1 MASADE
7 QEKPVMRLS
16 VAGMRCAGCVAGV
29 ETALQGVAGVES
41 AEVNFADHSARVQG
55 KVEFASLKQAMQDA
69 GYDAAL
75 MEALED
81 VGAEEAMER
90 QRFRSLLMKAA
101 VAAALGFPLMV
112 GSHFGWFPAYS
123 DPGGKHFWSFV
134 SVLTM
139 AVIYYSGRHF
149 YISAFKLLEKRQSN
163 MDTLIALGTGAA
175 WSYSTLAI
183 DISSILPHDAGHAY
197 FEAATT
203 ILAFINLGSAL
214 EMRARGKTSAA
225 IRQLIGLQPRSARVV
240 RDGVELD
247 VDIASIGLEEILR
260 VRPGEKIAVDGVV
273 LEGHSNIDESMLTG
287 ESMPVSKQAGD
298 ELIAGTLNQGGTLL
312 YKATHIGR
320 DTVLARIVESVRQ
333 AQGSKPALARIA
345 DRIAAVFVP
354 VVVAISAFTFLVW
367 LIFGPSPSLGYAFVT
382 SMTVLIIAC
391 PCALGLATPISV
403 MVAVGRAAQK
413 GILIRNG
420 DALQSAGKLTCV
432 VLDKTGTV
440 TQGRP
445 SVAGIHPAP
454 GSQEEMVLVLAASL
468 EAGSE
473 HPLGAAIV
481 AEAHNRGL
489 ALEKVEHFEALSG
502 RGVVGI
508 VRDRNVALGNA
519 KLMQERNVD
528 FSALWPILN
537 QCANLGQTPI
547 LLAVDQQIAGVVS
560 VADSIKADSKR
571 AIDELKA
578 QGVRVLMVTGDNEI
592 TAHAIAREAG
602 IDEIRAQV
610 MPEDKAAIIKAL
622 QAQGL
627 LVGMVGDGINDAPA
641 LAQADVGFA
650 MGTGTDIAIESG
662 DVVIMRGSLLKIA
675 DAMHLSRLTV
685 ENIHQNFFGAFIYN
699 VLSIPVAA
707 GILYPAFGL
716 LLNPIIAGAAM
727 ALSSVTVVT
736 NANRLRW
743 K

>member
-1 MASADE
+1 
-7 QEKPVMRLS
+7 MRLS
-16 VAGMRCAGCVAGV
+16 IAGMRCAGCVAGV
-29 ETALQGVAGVES
+29 ETALQGVAGVEV
-41 AEVNFADHSARVQG
+41 AEVNFADHTARVEG
-55 KVEFASLKQAMQDA
+55 DVEFSILKQALVDA

-81 VGAEEAMER
+81 VGAEEAMEHA
-90 QRFRSLLMKAA
+90 RFISLLMKAG
-101 VAAALGFPLMV
+101 VAAALGFPLMI
-112 GSHFGWFPAYS
+112 GSHLGWFPDYS
-123 DPGGKHFWSFV
+123 EPGAKHFWSFV

-149 YISAFKLLEKRQSN
+149 YISAFKLLEKHQSN

-183 DISSILPHDAGHAY
+183 DISSMLPHHAGHAY

-203 ILAFINLGSAL
+203 ILAFINLGGAL
-214 EMRARGKTSAA
+214 EMRARGKTSQA

-240 RDGVELD
+240 RDGVEID

-260 VRPGEKIAVDGVV
+260 VRPGEKIAVDGEV

-287 ESMPVSKQAGD
+287 ESMPVSKQVGD
-298 ELIAGTLNQGGTLL
+298 TVIAGTFNQGGTLL
-312 YKATHIGR
+312 YKATRIGR
-320 DTVLARIVESVRQ
+320 DTMLAHIVESVRQ
-333 AQGSKPALARIA
+333 AQASKPALARIA

-354 VVVAISAFTFLVW
+354 TVVGISAFTFLVW

-382 SMTVLIIAC
+382 SMTVLVIAC

-420 DALQSAGKLTCV
+420 DALQLAGKLTCV

-445 SVAGIHPAP
+445 RVAEIHTAP
-454 GSQEEMVLVLAASL
+454 GLQEEMLLSLAASL

-473 HPLGAAIV
+473 HPLAAAIV
-481 AEAHNRGL
+481 EESHKRGIT
-489 ALEKVEHFEALSG
+489 LEKVEHFEALGG
-502 RGVVGI
+502 RGVVGE
-508 VRDRNVALGNA
+508 VRGKSVALGNA
-519 KLMQERNVD
+519 KLMQERHVD
-528 FSALWPILN
+528 FGAFWPILN
-537 QCANLGQTPI
+537 QCANQGQTPV
-547 LLAVDQQIAGVVS
+547 LLTVDQQIVGVIS
-560 VADSIKADSKR
+560 VADTIKADSR
-571 AIDELKA
+571 PAIEALKA
-578 QGVRVLMVTGDNEI
+578 LGVRVLMVTGDNEI
-592 TAHAIAREAG
+592 TAQAIAREAG
-602 IDEIRAQV
+602 IDEVRAQV
-610 MPEDKAAIIKAL
+610 MPEDKATIVKEL

-627 LVGMVGDGINDAPA
+627 VVGMVGDGINDAPA
-641 LAQADVGFA
+641 LAQAEVGFA

-662 DVVIMRGSLLKIA
+662 DVVIMRGSLLKVA

-699 VLSIPVAA
+699 VLSIPIAA
-707 GILYPAFGL
+707 GILYPVFGL